1 MGGNTLPV
9 FSSSSYD
16 FQGQVVGERG
26 THEAATALAWTTDF
40 VSHYRPNGPEPPKP
54 PTDCEPTAS
63 LIDFPHGYTVSM
75 CFEYEKDGETV
86 KADAI
91 DYGLESDESGL
102 LYFFDRDNAEV
113 LIKVLDGCGVNGHR
127 WLFVAPL
134 TTLAFNLYVES
145 PDGKRWMHSNA
156 AGRTAEAKSD
166 TSAFACAG

>member
-1 MGGNTLPV
+1 
-9 FSSSSYD
+9 
-16 FQGQVVGERG
+16 
-26 THEAATALAWTTDF
+26 
-40 VSHYRPNGPEPPKP
+40 
-54 PTDCEPTAS
+54 
-63 LIDFPHGYTVSM
+63 M

-86 KADAI
+86 KADAV

-113 LIKVLDGCGVNGHR
+113 LVKVLDGCGVNGHR
-127 WLFVAPL
+127 WVFVAPL

-145 PDGKRWMHSNA
+145 PDGKRWMRSNA